1 LKQEEQ
7 LNLKQ
12 NDEIGSL
19 KEQIIRI
26 KSQAETEERR
36 KDLMDN
42 EMAITKQKIDEAK
55 TQQAEKTQ
63 LIIEN
68 KLKAE

>member
-1 LKQEEQ
+1 
-7 LNLKQ
+7 
-12 NDEIGSL
+12 
-19 KEQIIRI
+19 
-26 KSQAETEERR
+26 
-36 KDLMDN
+36 
-42 EMAITKQKIDEAK
+42 MAITKQKIDEAN